1 MVRNKYASFVLF
13 VIAFLALWNLADYLY
28 TTLITSGTY
37 HFAVETD
44 GAVPAV
50 IAIVSG
56 YLLFLRKN
64 SD

>member
-1 MVRNKYASFVLF
+1 MVKNKYAAFVLF

-28 TTLITSGTY
+28 TTFITSGTY
-37 HFAVETD
+37 HFAVGTD
-44 GAVPAV
+44 GAVTAV

-56 YLLFLRKN
+56 YLCFLRKN

>member
-1 MVRNKYASFVLF
+1 MIKNKYAAFVLF

-28 TTLITSGTY
+28 TTFITNGTY
-37 HFAVETD
+37 QFSVGTD
-44 GAVPAV
+44 AV
-50 IAIVSG
+50 IPAAAAIISG

>member
-1 MVRNKYASFVLF
+1 MVRNKYAAFVLF

-28 TTLITSGTY
+28 MTLITSGTY